1 MTRLMAT
8 RLGTLA
14 AIFMLD
20 GVVAEADVLQRVDV
34 ASDAACEIVAT
45 LALDSKPFVLDTT
58 RVLDSPDGRRK
69 LPLEGPCPYCL
80 RCVRNPGVARRAT
93 NAAPRSSADG
103 SRHRRGRRAAIPRG
117 RVLSR
122 SGPSRRPLREAGR
135 RPCESAQVPRDASVD
150 KGHRKLPMEGPCPF
164 CFTCEK
170 LVAKLRAKTDDGEED
185 TTDGGLASSPLG
197 RRLGIGVSILPA
209 VVLRVGDVDYECS
222 PLKDA

>member
-80 RCVRNPGVARRAT
+80 RC
-93 NAAPRSSADG
+93 
-103 SRHRRGRRAAIPRG
+103 
-117 RVLSR
+117 
-122 SGPSRRPLREAGR
+122 
-135 RPCESAQVPRDASVD
+135 VPRDASVD